1 MCCVLSYSNEESCGY
16 GGMYKK
22 WLALAFD
29 AQSVLAAA
37 IMLVSYRTLALKPVL
52 PLEAMH
58 VQITVPHRRHRHG
71 APAF

>member
-1 MCCVLSYSNEESCGY
+1 
-16 GGMYKK
+16 MYKK

-58 VQITVPHRRHRHG
+58 VQITVPHRHRRG
-71 APAF
+71 QVA